1 MSNLSKNLII
11 FDPYPTYE
19 IPIAKSYLNKIEKWG
34 DPIQIQY
41 SDWMSYIAPT
51 KDFLRNVDRE
61 NIIFIETENFF
72 CNIFENNKCN
82 ASTET
87 QIFYTDTNHL
97 TFEGAL
103 FLTDH
108 LGKLIINIERLIK

>member
-1 MSNLSKNLII
+1 MDFKESKSTL
-11 FDPYPTYE
+11 E
-19 IPIAKSYLNKIEKWG
+19 CVS
-34 DPIQIQY
+34 
-41 SDWMSYIAPT
+41 

-72 CNIFENNKCN
+72 CNIFEKDKCN

-108 LGKLIINIERLIK
+108 LEKLIINKTVNN